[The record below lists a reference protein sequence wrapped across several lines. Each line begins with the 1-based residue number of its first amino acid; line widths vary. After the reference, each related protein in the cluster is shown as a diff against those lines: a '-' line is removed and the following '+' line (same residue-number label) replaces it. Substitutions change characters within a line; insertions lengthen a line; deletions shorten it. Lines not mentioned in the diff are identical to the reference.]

1 MRLESTINPRKI
13 GVMLALV
20 AAYLAAQ
27 SLIVEFVEDRVANSG
42 VSLSFILAID
52 LFSVNA
58 EQTIPTW
65 FSVAILLV
73 TAVLLGT
80 ITTAKHAS
88 QDRYTRYWAVLAV
101 GFLYMSIDEGAVI
114 HEVLADWI
122 QEEFHFTGY
131 LAFGWQVVAVP
142 LVIVVGLLYL
152 RFLFQLPPRT
162 RYRFIAAGA
171 LYVTGAV
178 LLDAVS
184 AKQFDTSGSITFRYL
199 TIGTLEELFE
209 MMGVVVMI
217 YALLSYIVEM
227 DYTFVFHSPML
238 AQDTPE
244 PAQHHPA
251 TLEQG
256 LRDTLR
262 SVLRQR
268 AVLGGVLVMVALN
281 LTLLYWASARESDSP
296 SAALNPA
303 ISVPVMLDQLVTDDV
318 VVIRMPGRF
327 IDNPAS
333 HQVVAALLPQFDEV
347 VVVTSASTGSSF
359 ALAADHLP
367 FDRNRLAE
375 VLQANG
381 ETQFMIFDTPAVKAI
396 VGTLQTWTQGQ

>member
-13 GVMLALV
+13 GIVLALV

-42 VSLSFILAID
+42 VSPSFILAID

-65 FSVAILLV
+65 FSVAILFV
-73 TAVLLGT
+73 TAVLLAT
-80 ITTAKHAS
+80 IAIAKTSS
-88 QDRYTRYWAVLAV
+88 QDRDARYWAVLAA

-122 QEEFHFTGY
+122 QEEFHFGGY

-152 RFLFQLPPRT
+152 RFLFHLPPLT

-178 LLDAVS
+178 LLDAVG
-184 AKQFDTSGSITFRYL
+184 ARQFDADGSITFRYL
-199 TIGTLEELFE
+199 TIGTLEELCE

-227 DYTFVFHSPML
+227 GYTIVFHSPVLVQDASQAALHNL
-238 AQDTPE
+238 AS
-244 PAQHHPA
+244 PA
-251 TLEQG
+251 G
-256 LRDTLR
+256 RLRDTLR

-268 AVLGGVLVMVALN
+268 AVIGGTLVVVAFN
-281 LTLLYWASARESDSP
+281 LTLLYWASAHQTPSR
-296 SAALNPA
+296 SAALDPT

-318 VVIRMPGRF
+318 VVTRMPGRF
-327 IDNPAS
+327 IDNPVS
-333 HQVVAALLPQFDEV
+333 RQVVAALLPQFDEV

-367 FDRNRLAE
+367 FDQNRLAE

-396 VGTLQTWTQGQ
+396 VGTLQTGAQGQ